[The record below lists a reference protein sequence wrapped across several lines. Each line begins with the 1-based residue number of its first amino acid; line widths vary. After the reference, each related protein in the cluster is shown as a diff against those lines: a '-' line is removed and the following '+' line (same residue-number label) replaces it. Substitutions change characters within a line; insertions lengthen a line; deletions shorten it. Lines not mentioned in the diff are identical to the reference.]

1 MKITKKKIIDYTL
14 ITLLFLFLNVGGI
27 IFFIFIN
34 IVNLSVDEDKSI
46 ELLSKI
52 LTSKILT
59 DNPYIT
65 DEVFNELKTQIGIVI
80 QYIKS
85 GAGNLY
91 DTLASKEKI
100 YLGFASL
107 FGVVSSIGFTFKLI
121 GSKIEDVKDI
131 ARHKKRKEIDSLE
144 II

>member
-27 IFFIFIN
+27 VFFVFIN
-34 IVNLSVDEDKSI
+34 IVNESVDEKKSI
-46 ELLSKI
+46 ELLSE
-52 LTSKILT
+52 ILT
-59 DNPYIT
+59 DNP
-65 DEVFNELKTQIGIVI
+65 ELKTQIGIVI

>member
-1 MKITKKKIIDYTL
+1 MKINKKKIIDYTL
-14 ITLLFLFLNVGGI
+14 ITLLFLFLNIGGI
-27 IFFIFIN
+27 VFFVFIN
-34 IVNLSVDEDKSI
+34 IVNLSVDEKKSI

-52 LTSKILT
+52 LT
-59 DNPYIT
+59 DNP
-65 DEVFNELKTQIGIVI
+65 ELKTQIDIVI
-80 QYIKS
+80 QYINR

>member
-1 MKITKKKIIDYTL
+1 MKK
-14 ITLLFLFLNVGGI
+14 
-27 IFFIFIN
+27 
-34 IVNLSVDEDKSI
+34 KSI

-52 LTSKILT
+52 LT
-59 DNPYIT
+59 DNP
-65 DEVFNELKTQIGIVI
+65 ELKTQIDIVI
-80 QYIKS
+80 QYINR

>member
-14 ITLLFLFLNVGGI
+14 ITLLFLFLNIGGI
-27 IFFIFIN
+27 VFFVFIN
-34 IVNLSVDEDKSI
+34 IVNESVDEKKSI
-46 ELLSKI
+46 ELLSE
-52 LTSKILT
+52 ILT
-59 DNPYIT
+59 DNP
-65 DEVFNELKTQIGIVI
+65 ELKTQIGIVI

>member
-14 ITLLFLFLNVGGI
+14 ITLLFLFLNIGGI
-27 IFFIFIN
+27 VFFVFIN
-34 IVNLSVDEDKSI
+34 IVNLSVDEKKSI

-52 LTSKILT
+52 LT
-59 DNPYIT
+59 DNP
-65 DEVFNELKTQIGIVI
+65 ELKTQIDIVI
-80 QYIKS
+80 QYINR

>member
-1 MKITKKKIIDYTL
+1 MINKKKIIDYTL

-34 IVNLSVDEDKSI
+34 IVNLSVDEKKSI

-52 LTSKILT
+52 LT
-59 DNPYIT
+59 DNP
-65 DEVFNELKTQIGIVI
+65 ELKTQIDIVI
-80 QYIKS
+80 QNINR

>member
-1 MKITKKKIIDYTL
+1 MINKKKIIDYTL

-34 IVNLSVDEDKSI
+34 IVNESVDEKKSI

-52 LTSKILT
+52 LGEIDNLELDEIILSR
-59 DNPYIT
+59 I
-65 DEVFNELKTQIGIVI
+65 KTQIDIVI
-80 QYIKS
+80 QNINR

>member
-34 IVNLSVDEDKSI
+34 IVNESVDEKKSI

-52 LTSKILT
+52 LGEIDNLELDEIILSR
-59 DNPYIT
+59 I
-65 DEVFNELKTQIGIVI
+65 KTQIDIVI
-80 QYIKS
+80 QNINR

>member
-34 IVNLSVDEDKSI
+34 IVNESVDEKKSI
-46 ELLSKI
+46 ELLRII
-52 LTSKILT
+52 LGEIDNLELDEIILSR
-59 DNPYIT
+59 I
-65 DEVFNELKTQIGIVI
+65 KTQIDIVI
-80 QYIKS
+80 QNINR

>member
-34 IVNLSVDEDKSI
+34 IVKESVDEKKSI

-52 LTSKILT
+52 LT
-59 DNPYIT
+59 DNP
-65 DEVFNELKTQIGIVI
+65 ELKTQIDIVI
-80 QYIKS
+80 QYINR

>member
-34 IVNLSVDEDKSI
+34 IVNLSVDEEKSI
-46 ELLSKI
+46 EI
-52 LTSKILT
+52 LKSI
-59 DNPYIT
+59 DNP
-65 DEVFNELKTQIGIVI
+65 ELKTQIDIVI
-80 QYIKS
+80 QYINR

>member
-1 MKITKKKIIDYTL
+1 MINKKKIIDYTL

-34 IVNLSVDEDKSI
+34 IVNLSVDEEKSI
-46 ELLSKI
+46 ALLN
-52 LTSKILT
+52 KILT
-59 DNPYIT
+59 DNEIIIKDNP
-65 DEVFNELKTQIGIVI
+65 VLKTQIDIVI
-80 QYIKS
+80 QNINR

>member
-14 ITLLFLFLNVGGI
+14 ITLLFLFLNIGGI
-27 IFFIFIN
+27 VFFVFIN
-34 IVNLSVDEDKSI
+34 IVNESVDEKKSI
-46 ELLSKI
+46 ELLSE
-52 LTSKILT
+52 ILT
-59 DNPYIT
+59 DNP
-65 DEVFNELKTQIGIVI
+65 ELETQIDNVI
-80 QYIKS
+80 QYIKR

>member
-1 MKITKKKIIDYTL
+1 MNLTKKKIIDYTL
-14 ITLLFLFLNVGGI
+14 ITLLFLFLNIGGI
-27 IFFIFIN
+27 VFFVFIN
-34 IVNLSVDEDKSI
+34 IVNLSVDEKKSI

-52 LTSKILT
+52 LT
-59 DNPYIT
+59 DNP
-65 DEVFNELKTQIGIVI
+65 ELKTQIDIVI
-80 QYIKS
+80 QYINR

>member
-34 IVNLSVDEDKSI
+34 IVNLSVDEKKSI

-52 LTSKILT
+52 LTDNEIIIK
-59 DNPYIT
+59 DNP
-65 DEVFNELKTQIGIVI
+65 VLKTQIDIVI
-80 QYIKS
+80 QNINR

>member
-34 IVNLSVDEDKSI
+34 IVNLSVDEKKSI
-46 ELLSKI
+46 VLL
-52 LTSKILT
+52 SKILT
-59 DNPYIT
+59 DNP
-65 DEVFNELKTQIGIVI
+65 ELKTQIDIVI
-80 QYIKS
+80 QYINR

>member
-1 MKITKKKIIDYTL
+1 MRNKKKILDYTL

-34 IVNLSVDEDKSI
+34 IVNLSVDEEKSI
-46 ELLSKI
+46 ALLN
-52 LTSKILT
+52 KILT
-59 DNPYIT
+59 DNEIIIKDNP
-65 DEVFNELKTQIGIVI
+65 VLKTQIDIVI
-80 QYIKS
+80 QNINR

>member
-34 IVNLSVDEDKSI
+34 IVNLSVDEEKSI
-46 ELLSKI
+46 ALLN
-52 LTSKILT
+52 KILT
-59 DNPYIT
+59 DNEIIIKDNP
-65 DEVFNELKTQIGIVI
+65 VLKTQIDIVI
-80 QYIKS
+80 QYINR

>member
-1 MKITKKKIIDYTL
+1 MINKKKIIDYTL

-34 IVNLSVDEDKSI
+34 IVNLSVDEEKSI
-46 ELLSKI
+46 ELLRE
-52 LTSKILT
+52 ILT
-59 DNPYIT
+59 DNP
-65 DEVFNELKTQIGIVI
+65 ELKTQIDIVI
-80 QYIKS
+80 QYINR

>member
-1 MKITKKKIIDYTL
+1 MINKKKIIDYTL

-34 IVNLSVDEDKSI
+34 IVNLSVDEEKSI
-46 ELLSKI
+46 ELLSEI
-52 LTSKILT
+52 LAGT
-59 DNPYIT
+59 DNP
-65 DEVFNELKTQIGIVI
+65 VLKTQIDIVI
-80 QYIKS
+80 QYINR

>member
-1 MKITKKKIIDYTL
+1 MINKKKIIDYTL

-34 IVNLSVDEDKSI
+34 IVNLSVDEEKSI

-52 LTSKILT
+52 LT
-59 DNPYIT
+59 DNP
-65 DEVFNELKTQIGIVI
+65 ELKTQIDIVI
-80 QYIKS
+80 QYIDR

>member
-1 MKITKKKIIDYTL
+1 MINKKKIIDYTL

-34 IVNLSVDEDKSI
+34 IVNESVDEKKSI

-52 LTSKILT
+52 LT
-59 DNPYIT
+59 DNP
-65 DEVFNELKTQIGIVI
+65 ELKTQIDIVI
-80 QYIKS
+80 QYINR

>member
-14 ITLLFLFLNVGGI
+14 ITLPFLFLNIGGI
-27 IFFIFIN
+27 VFFVFIN
-34 IVNLSVDEDKSI
+34 IVNLSVDEKKSI

-52 LTSKILT
+52 LT
-59 DNPYIT
+59 DNP
-65 DEVFNELKTQIGIVI
+65 ELKTQIDIVI
-80 QYIKS
+80 QYINR

>member
-1 MKITKKKIIDYTL
+1 MINKKKIIDYTL

-27 IFFIFIN
+27 VFFVFIN
-34 IVNLSVDEDKSI
+34 IVNESVDEKKSI
-46 ELLSKI
+46 ELLSE
-52 LTSKILT
+52 ILT
-59 DNPYIT
+59 DNP
-65 DEVFNELKTQIGIVI
+65 ELETQIDIVI
-80 QYIKS
+80 QYINR

>member
-52 LTSKILT
+52 LT
-59 DNPYIT
+59 DNP
-65 DEVFNELKTQIGIVI
+65 ELKTQIDIVI
-80 QYIKS
+80 QYINR

>member
-1 MKITKKKIIDYTL
+1 MINKKKIIDYTL

-34 IVNLSVDEDKSI
+34 IVNLSVDEEKSI
-46 ELLSKI
+46 EI
-52 LTSKILT
+52 LKSI
-59 DNPYIT
+59 DNP
-65 DEVFNELKTQIGIVI
+65 ELKTQIDIVI
-80 QYIKS
+80 QNINR

>member
-14 ITLLFLFLNVGGI
+14 ITLLFLFLNIGGI
-27 IFFIFIN
+27 VFFVFIN
-34 IVNLSVDEDKSI
+34 IVNESVDEKKSI
-46 ELLSKI
+46 ELLSE
-52 LTSKILT
+52 ILT
-59 DNPYIT
+59 DNP
-65 DEVFNELKTQIGIVI
+65 ELETQIDIVI
-80 QYIKS
+80 QYIKR

>member
-34 IVNLSVDEDKSI
+34 IVNSSVDE
-46 ELLSKI
+46 
-52 LTSKILT
+52 
-59 DNPYIT
+59 
-65 DEVFNELKTQIGIVI
+65 LKTIEILKGIIENNPDLETLLNQSI
-80 QYIKS
+80 QLIERGS
-85 GAGNLY
+85 GSLY
-91 DTLASKEKI
+91 DTLATKEKI
-100 YLGFASL
+100 YLGFATL

>member
-1 MKITKKKIIDYTL
+1 MINKKKIIDYTL

-52 LTSKILT
+52 LT
-59 DNPYIT
+59 DNP
-65 DEVFNELKTQIGIVI
+65 ELKTQIDIVI
-80 QYIKS
+80 QYINR

>member
-34 IVNLSVDEDKSI
+34 IVNLSVDEEKSI
-46 ELLSKI
+46 ELLREI
-52 LTSKILT
+52 LAGT
-59 DNPYIT
+59 DNP
-65 DEVFNELKTQIGIVI
+65 VLKTQIGIVI
-80 QYIKS
+80 QNIDR

>member
-27 IFFIFIN
+27 VFFVFIN
-34 IVNLSVDEDKSI
+34 IVNSSVDE
-46 ELLSKI
+46 
-52 LTSKILT
+52 
-59 DNPYIT
+59 
-65 DEVFNELKTQIGIVI
+65 LKTIEILKGIIENNPDLETLLNQSI
-80 QYIKS
+80 QLIERGS
-85 GAGNLY
+85 GSLY
-91 DTLASKEKI
+91 DTLATKEKI

>member
-14 ITLLFLFLNVGGI
+14 ITLLFLYLNVGGI

-34 IVNLSVDEDKSI
+34 IVNLSVDEKKSI

-52 LTSKILT
+52 LT
-59 DNPYIT
+59 DNP
-65 DEVFNELKTQIGIVI
+65 ELKTQIDIVI
-80 QYIKS
+80 QYINR

>member
-34 IVNLSVDEDKSI
+34 IVNLSVDEKKSI

-52 LTSKILT
+52 LT
-59 DNPYIT
+59 DNNVAP
-65 DEVFNELKTQIGIVI
+65 ELKTQIDIVI
-80 QYIKS
+80 QNINR

>member
-1 MKITKKKIIDYTL
+1 MINKKKIIDYTL

-34 IVNLSVDEDKSI
+34 IVNLSVDEKKSI

-52 LTSKILT
+52 LT
-59 DNPYIT
+59 DNP
-65 DEVFNELKTQIGIVI
+65 ELKTQIDILI
-80 QYIKS
+80 QYINR

>member
-1 MKITKKKIIDYTL
+1 MINKKKIIDYTL

-34 IVNLSVDEDKSI
+34 IVNLSVDEEKSI
-46 ELLSKI
+46 ALLNKI
-52 LTSKILT
+52 LPDNEIIIK
-59 DNPYIT
+59 DNP
-65 DEVFNELKTQIGIVI
+65 VLKTQIDIVI
-80 QYIKS
+80 QNINR

>member
-1 MKITKKKIIDYTL
+1 MINKKKIIDYTL

-46 ELLSKI
+46 ELLN
-52 LTSKILT
+52 KILT
-59 DNPYIT
+59 DYPELTDNP
-65 DEVFNELKTQIGIVI
+65 ELKTQIETQIDIVI
-80 QYIKS
+80 QNINR

>member
-27 IFFIFIN
+27 VFFVFIN
-34 IVNLSVDEDKSI
+34 IVNLSVDEKKSI

-52 LTSKILT
+52 LT
-59 DNPYIT
+59 DNP
-65 DEVFNELKTQIGIVI
+65 ELKTQIDIVI
-80 QYIKS
+80 QYINR

>member
-1 MKITKKKIIDYTL
+1 MINKKKIIDYTL

-34 IVNLSVDEDKSI
+34 IVNLSVDE
-46 ELLSKI
+46 
-52 LTSKILT
+52 
-59 DNPYIT
+59 
-65 DEVFNELKTQIGIVI
+65 LKTIEILKGIIENNPDLETLLNQSI
-80 QYIKS
+80 QLIERGS
-85 GAGNLY
+85 GSLY
-91 DTLASKEKI
+91 DTLATKEKI
-100 YLGFASL
+100 YLGFATL

>member
-1 MKITKKKIIDYTL
+1 MINKKKIIDYTL
-14 ITLLFLFLNVGGI
+14 ITLLFLFLNIGGI

-34 IVNLSVDEDKSI
+34 IVNLSVDEKKSI

-52 LTSKILT
+52 LT
-59 DNPYIT
+59 DNP
-65 DEVFNELKTQIGIVI
+65 ELKTQIDIVI
-80 QYIKS
+80 QYINR